1 MNFSFND
8 ILANNI
14 NIDRLS
20 KNDYVSIINVLVSN
34 YKILLLDKSNNVY
47 INEINSLSTQLNIQN
62 KELLELKE
70 NYNSLASKLTKPLT
84 AKERIIGKIDLKKIT
99 KAQ

>member
-84 AKERIIGKIDLKKIT
+84 TKERISGQINLKKIT

>member
-20 KNDYVSIINVLVSN
+20 KNDYISIINVLVSN

-47 INEINSLSTQLNIQN
+47 INEINSLSNQLKIQN
-62 KELLELKE
+62 NDLFELNE
-70 NYNSLASKLTKPLT
+70 NYKTLASKLTKPLT
-84 AKERIIGKIDLKKIT
+84 LNERINGKIDLKKIT
-99 KAQ
+99 KA